1 MQDQFAS
8 SRPGELNGAGK
19 RVLIVEDESIIAFAL
34 EDMLAE
40 LGFTVVAIAG
50 DVDQSLK
57 LIDETSPDLVVLDVN
72 LHGAKSY
79 PVADVLEERGMNY
92 VFATGYGDEL
102 HPERHRDA
110 PTISKPYSPD
120 QLKAAFAELGS

>member
-8 SRPGELNGAGK
+8 SQRGELKPTGK

-50 DVDQSLK
+50 DVGQ
-57 LIDETSPDLVVLDVN
+57 
-72 LHGAKSY
+72 
-79 PVADVLEERGMNY
+79 
-92 VFATGYGDEL
+92 
-102 HPERHRDA
+102 
-110 PTISKPYSPD
+110 
-120 QLKAAFAELGS
+120 